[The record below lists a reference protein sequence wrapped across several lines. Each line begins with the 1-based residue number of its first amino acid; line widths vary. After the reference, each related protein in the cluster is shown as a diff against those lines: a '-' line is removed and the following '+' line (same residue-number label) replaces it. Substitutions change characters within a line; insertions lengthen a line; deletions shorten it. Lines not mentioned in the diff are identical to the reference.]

1 MAAKNPWIRRL
12 RPGSGARRRL
22 ICFAHAGAGAWSFRD
37 WPAGLP
43 DDVDVVGVQLPGR
56 EDRLTDPPF
65 SNVTDVVAQLIDVLA
80 PELTMPCVFFG
91 HSMGALIAFE
101 LVRELRRRGLPGPR
115 LLVASAF
122 RAPQLPRRA
131 LSMHELTDAEFI
143 AAVNERYSAVPEAVA
158 SNAELMELILPGLR
172 GDISICDT
180 YECGDE
186 QPLDCPIVAFGGED
200 DSEVGREELAG
211 WESQTS
217 AAFELNVFPGGH
229 FFHQTARDE
238 VLRVLTQLLDSP
250 RSGS

>member
-1 MAAKNPWIRRL
+1 MAAENPWIRRL

-22 ICFAHAGAGAWSFRD
+22 ICFAHAGAGAYSFRE
-37 WPAGLP
+37 WPKGLP
-43 DDVDVVGVQLPGR
+43 DHVDVVGVQLPGR
-56 EDRLTDPPF
+56 EDRLTERPF
-65 SNVTDVVAQLIDVLA
+65 SDVADVVAQLIDVLA

-101 LVRELRRRGLPGPR
+101 LARELRRRKLPAPG

-131 LSMHELTDAEFI
+131 LSMHELSDAEFI

-172 GDISICDT
+172 GDITICDT
-180 YECGDE
+180 YEFGED

-200 DSEVGREELAG
+200 DDEVGREELAG

-217 AAFELNVFPGGH
+217 AGFEQILFPGGH

-238 VLRVLTQLLDSP
+238 VLTALTKLLESP
-250 RSGS
+250 RSLS

>member
-1 MAAKNPWIRRL
+1 MAAESPWIRRL
-12 RPGSGARRRL
+12 RPGAGARRRL
-22 ICFAHAGAGAWSFRD
+22 ICFAHAGAGAWSFRE

-56 EDRLTDPPF
+56 EDRLTEPPF
-65 SNVTDVVAQLIDVLA
+65 SNVVDVVAQLVDVLA
-80 PELTMPCVFFG
+80 PELTLPCTFFG

-101 LVRELRRRGLPGPR
+101 LVRELRRRGLPTPG

-122 RAPQLPRRA
+122 RAPHLPRRA
-131 LSMHELTDAEFI
+131 LSLHELSDAEFI

-180 YECGDE
+180 YAFGEE
-186 QPLDCPIVAFGGED
+186 QPLDCPIVAFGGEED
-200 DSEVGREELAG
+200 GEVGHDELAG
-211 WESQTS
+211 WRSQTS
-217 AAFELNVFPGGH
+217 AAFEQILFPGGH

-238 VLRVLTQLLDSP
+238 VLGALTRLLESP
-250 RSGS
+250 RSRS